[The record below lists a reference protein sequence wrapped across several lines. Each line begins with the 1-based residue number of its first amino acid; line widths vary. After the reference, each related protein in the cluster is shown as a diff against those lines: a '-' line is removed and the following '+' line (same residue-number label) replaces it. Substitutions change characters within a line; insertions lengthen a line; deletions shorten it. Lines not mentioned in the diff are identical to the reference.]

1 MTVLQKTTADLS
13 TLVSTYKDT
22 GIDTQWFLQMGGGG
36 GEGALI
42 WTRFWWLLVAI
53 LYQTFLLN
61 SVTTAFV

>member
-36 GEGALI
+36 RGCSNLD
-42 WTRFWWLLVAI
+42 
-53 LYQTFLLN
+53 
-61 SVTTAFV
+61 